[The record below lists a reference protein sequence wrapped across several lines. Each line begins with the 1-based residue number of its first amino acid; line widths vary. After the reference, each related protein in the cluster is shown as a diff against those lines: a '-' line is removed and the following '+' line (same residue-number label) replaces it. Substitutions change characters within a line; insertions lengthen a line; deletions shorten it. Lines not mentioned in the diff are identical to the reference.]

1 MRKLAAAVLVV
12 AGLSSVACY
21 DIEQTLTLQ
30 RNLSGQAGFTMKV
43 NMEPMVLFALKLQK
57 EMAGDKT
64 EPTAAEIAKAKSEM
78 LANKPVSST
87 DFDKDKKELASKL
100 PQGVTLVDATFKD
113 EGMMMTA
120 GFTFGFD
127 HPSKLAQIKFPK
139 DQNAPPSPSPVP
151 TDSPIESPFDGLQVV
166 DEGTTILVT
175 SKAQNPVGDQA
186 NQPVPDAEMKK
197 MMDTMMG
204 DMFKDLRVAFKITA
218 PFAIVEHNA
227 HRKEGNTL
235 IWEYTIKSL
244 TAMKPDQLNQSI
256 RVRYR
261 K

>member
-1 MRKLAAAVLVV
+1 MRKVAAAALVF
-12 AGLSSVACY
+12 AGLTSAGCY

-43 NMEPMVLFALKLQK
+43 NMEPMVLFALKLQR
-57 EMAGDKT
+57 EMAGQTGD
-64 EPTAAEIAKAKSEM
+64 PTPAEIEKAKKEM

-87 DFDKDKKELASKL
+87 DFEKDKKELAAKL
-100 PQGVTLVDATFKD
+100 PKGVTLVDATFKD
-113 EGMMMTA
+113 EGLNMIA

-151 TDSPIESPFDGLQVV
+151 TDNPIDSPFGGLQVV
-166 DEGTTILVT
+166 DEGATILVT
-175 SKAQNPVGDQA
+175 SPAQNPMGDQTNA
-186 NQPVPDAEMKK
+186 PVPDAEMKK
-197 MMDTMMG
+197 MMEGMMK

-218 PFAIVEHNA
+218 PFTIVEHNA

-244 TAMKPDQLNQSI
+244 TELKPDQLNQSI